1 MNYSFILLLKH
12 YWLVKVV
19 LTYISVGEALSKKDK
34 VELIM
39 FREGGWK
46 YGLIVRSEVIHEC
59 YWNCKINMCRY
70 KYMVQDMTVH
80 T

>member
-46 YGLIVRSEVIHEC
+46 YGLIVRSEVIHER